1 MGYEHATSVAES
13 GRQHKI
19 DNMRKFGGPEEGF
32 GDSIDQV
39 TCDIGTQRFI
49 SGFLLQQELWSHK
62 LHCLLGCG

>member
-1 MGYEHATSVAES
+1 MQRVPQEPVES
-13 GRQHKI
+13 IQGV
-19 DNMRKFGGPEEGF
+19 DNMRTFGGPEEGF